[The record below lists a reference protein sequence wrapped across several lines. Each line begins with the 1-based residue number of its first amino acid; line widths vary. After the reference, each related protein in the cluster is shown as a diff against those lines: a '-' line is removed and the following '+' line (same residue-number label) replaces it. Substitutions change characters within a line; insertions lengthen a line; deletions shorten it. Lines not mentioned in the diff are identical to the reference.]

1 MNPIQMIQQ
10 FMMNGGNPKQLV
22 TKAMGMQNTPIP
34 MIGNLISMA
43 QSGNKQGVEQFA
55 RNYMKEK
62 GMDFDKE
69 FNSFMSNF
77 NKG

>member
-1 MNPIQMIQQ
+1 MNPIQMIQK
-10 FMMNGGNPKQLV
+10 FMTGGGNPQQLV
-22 TKAMGMQNTPIP
+22 MKAMGMQNNSIP

-43 QSGNKQGVEQFA
+43 QSGNTQGVENFA